1 MWIFQAPYN
10 ALVRWKCRWFCDLM
24 GWIQINVVWPAM
36 KAVGEAGKELII
48 EAIKEAAE
56 MDISNEDKF
65 KYVFDK
71 CRASFTVKIISDNL
85 LDTMIQILF
94 SMLKTKGIV

>member
-1 MWIFQAPYN
+1 MNFFQTPYN
-10 ALVRWKCRWFCDLM
+10 ALLRWKCRWFCDLM
-24 GWIQINVVWPAM
+24 GWIQMNVIWPSM
-36 KAVGEAGKELII
+36 QAVGQAGKDFII
-48 EAIKEAAE
+48 QQIKDVAE

-71 CRASFTVKIISDNL
+71 CRAAFTIKIISDNL

-94 SMLKTKGIV
+94 SMLKAKGIV